1 MKGEIMNEQPMRI
14 LKTDSCPSLS
24 GRSILT
30 YHIGHKGKDVY
41 FSLAENS
48 KAGVLSRE
56 WLPQEKIKQLLA
68 AEEYSFTSRSSSLHT
83 LYKGHSINSGGFML
97 AVLLKE
103 GLVGYA
109 KGKKRNYCRCDSS
122 TFDAAIQPL
131 IEALMKASRKEEKQ

>member
-1 MKGEIMNEQPMRI
+1 MRI

-30 YHIGHKGKDVY
+30 YHIGHKDNEIY

-48 KAGVLSRE
+48 KPGVLSRE
-56 WLPQEKIKQLLA
+56 WLPLAQMEQLLA
-68 AEEYSFTSRSSSLHT
+68 AEEHSFTSRSSALHT

-103 GLVGYA
+103 GLVT
-109 KGKKRNYCRCDSS
+109 KGKSRSYCRCDSS
-122 TFDAAIQPL
+122 AFKAAVQPL
-131 IEALMKASRKEEKQ
+131 IEAVMKASRKKEKP

>member
-1 MKGEIMNEQPMRI
+1 MKGETMHI

-30 YHIGHKGKDVY
+30 YHIGHKNKEIF

-48 KAGVLSRE
+48 KPGVLSRE
-56 WLPQEKIKQLLA
+56 WISLQHMETLLA
-68 AEEYSFTSRSSSLHT
+68 AEEYAFTSKSSSPHT

-103 GLVGYA
+103 GLVA
-109 KGKKRNYCRCDSS
+109 KGERRSYCRCDSI
-122 TFDAAIQPL
+122 TFNAVIQQL
-131 IEALMKASRKEEKQ
+131 IESKPPKKERP